1 MQLLAISNW
10 WFNSVWQWSCCHV
23 CIHWYHRSYSHLQ
36 YHLDQMSTY
45 INSKVRK
52 QGTQLL
58 HKNPTR
64 DGMYAILCH
73 CHHSKNKRSLYSMS
87 LSSKLEEDFVNQQYW
102 PPDPTLLPR
111 GVELRYPDWASKSLW
126 LCLVSTCFNM
136 SCTSTTKKN
145 RSIHIKPSPI
155 ILQVSF
161 TLMVQCL
168 SSVNPWP

>member
-23 CIHWYHRSYSHLQ
+23 CIHWYHRSHSHLQ

-73 CHHSKNKRSLYSMS
+73 CHHSKNKRLLYVIIIQTGGGFCQSTVLTPPILSIKKKSVDSVAERRRTAISRLSLQES
-87 LSSKLEEDFVNQQYW
+87 LAMFGL
-102 PPDPTLLPR
+102 
-111 GVELRYPDWASKSLW
+111 
-126 LCLVSTCFNM
+126 NM
-136 SCTSTTKKN
+136 FQHVMYIN
-145 RSIHIKPSPI
+145 H
-155 ILQVSF
+155 
-161 TLMVQCL
+161 
-168 SSVNPWP
+168 